1 MDRVAQEG
9 YIYNYV
15 TGSQKVFGEY
25 HPIEGILRGIVV
37 WGGIQTI
44 SYCKTI
50 HFFLYI
56 KIFRI
61 KITRRGHTVRCAK
74 LIFAAYSPFL

>member
-1 MDRVAQEG
+1 VIADDSRIWIVDRVVQEG
-9 YIYNYV
+9 YIYKYV

-25 HPIEGILRGIVV
+25 HPIEEILSGIVV

-44 SYCKTI
+44 SCCKTI

-56 KIFRI
+56 KIL
-61 KITRRGHTVRCAK
+61 G
-74 LIFAAYSPFL
+74 